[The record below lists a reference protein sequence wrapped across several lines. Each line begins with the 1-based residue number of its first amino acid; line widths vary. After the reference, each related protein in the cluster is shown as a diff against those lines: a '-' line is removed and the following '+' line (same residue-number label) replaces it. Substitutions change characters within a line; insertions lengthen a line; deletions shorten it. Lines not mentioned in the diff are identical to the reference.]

1 MTTRGIRGA
10 TTVTANDRVQILTA
24 TDELLR
30 LLVRLNGIRSEDV
43 VSAVFSATADIDA
56 EFPAVAAREMGWTEV
71 PLLHS
76 MEIPVPGALGLCIRV
91 LVTWN
96 TDKAQSEIRHAFLHG
111 ARVLRPAWAIDL
123 PGDPPRP
130 A

>member
-10 TTVTANDRVQILTA
+10 TTVTANDRNQILTA
-24 TDELLR
+24 TDELMR
-30 LLVRLNGIRSEDV
+30 LLVRLNDIRSEDV
-43 VSAVFSATADIDA
+43 VSAVFSVTGDIDA

-71 PLLHS
+71 PLLHGV
-76 MEIPVPGALGLCIRV
+76 EIPVPGALGLCIRV

-96 TDKAQSEIRHAFLHG
+96 TEKMQSEIRHAFLHG
-111 ARVLRPAWAIDL
+111 ARALRPSWAIDL
-123 PGDPPRP
+123 PGDPPRG